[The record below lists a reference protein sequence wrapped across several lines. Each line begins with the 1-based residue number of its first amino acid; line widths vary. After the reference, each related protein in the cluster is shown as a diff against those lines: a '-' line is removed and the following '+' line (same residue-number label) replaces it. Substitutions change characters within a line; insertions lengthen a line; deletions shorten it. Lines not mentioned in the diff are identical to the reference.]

1 MDIKDLIESVCE
13 IYNYRLKVFRIADQ
27 ISELAEHG
35 VSLPPNMQSLISKD
49 FVEQGKALTKEL
61 VNEAFLMLSGAVTI
75 VYPMGL
81 PPYDPIQMELKN
93 EEELSGTH
101 AGTEVIPSEDA
112 ALWFSGKEML
122 PGKLLSDYVG
132 RNEKTKVIVKIQK
145 RGAGAPAREA
155 VISEADQRALMAY
168 YYRRQEELKKLEEN
182 DDDSYLNSAWSE
194 PGQLKRQFHG
204 LSDIKWGPR

>member
-1 MDIKDLIESVCE
+1 MTEVLTKTAATAKE
-13 IYNYRLKVFRIADQ
+13 
-27 ISELAEHG
+27 
-35 VSLPPNMQSLISKD
+35 LISRNLVD
-49 FVEQGKALTKEL
+49 IGKPLTKEL
-61 VNEAFLMLSGAVTI
+61 VNEAFMMLGGAVTI

-93 EEELSGTH
+93 EEDLSGTH
-101 AGTEVIPSEDA
+101 AGTEVIPLDEV

-132 RNEKTKVIVKIQK
+132 KNEKTKFIVKIQK
-145 RGAGAPAREA
+145 KGSGAPAREP
-155 VISEADQRALMAY
+155 VITEADQKAMMAF

-204 LSDIKWGPR
+204 LGDIKWGPR

>member
-1 MDIKDLIESVCE
+1 MADVLTKT
-13 IYNYRLKVFRIADQ
+13 IA
-27 ISELAEHG
+27 SAK
-35 VSLPPNMQSLISKD
+35 SLISKD
-49 FVEQGKALTKEL
+49 LVEQGKALTREL
-61 VNEAFLMLSGAVTI
+61 VNEAFMMLSGAVTI

-93 EEELSGTH
+93 EEELSGTQ
-101 AGTEVIPSEDA
+101 AGTEVIPVDDA
-112 ALWFSGKEML
+112 VLWFCGKEML

-132 RNEKTKVIVKIQK
+132 KNDKTKVIVKIQK
-145 RGAGAPAREA
+145 RGTGAPAREA

-204 LSDIKWGPR
+204 LSDIKGINNYDCTYSFGTTSLTTGS